1 MNKMIMPARN
11 SEPDAGAL
19 PRTDGNCLTA
29 EYWKHLAAM
38 TDEEITAA
46 ALSDPDAQPTTPEK
60 LARMKRISPAK
71 FTRQK
76 LAFSQSAF
84 ARTFRIPLGTLRD
97 WEQHRR
103 EPDQAARAYLEV
115 IAREPEAVM
124 RALAAAGELPAAGG
138 QGKVRHD
145 AAAE

>member
-1 MNKMIMPARN
+1 M
-11 SEPDAGAL
+11 
-19 PRTDGNCLTA
+19 T
-29 EYWKHLAAM
+29 LADWVRLDAM
-38 TDEEITAA
+38 TEEEVMAA
-46 ALSDPDAQPTTPEK
+46 ALSDPDAQPLSAEQ
-60 LARMKRISPAK
+60 LARMRRVPFAK
-71 FTRQK
+71 HLRWK
-76 LAFSQSAF
+76 LGLSQSAF
-84 ARTFRIPLGTLRD
+84 AQTFRIPLGTLRD

-138 QGKVRHD
+138 QGKVPQG